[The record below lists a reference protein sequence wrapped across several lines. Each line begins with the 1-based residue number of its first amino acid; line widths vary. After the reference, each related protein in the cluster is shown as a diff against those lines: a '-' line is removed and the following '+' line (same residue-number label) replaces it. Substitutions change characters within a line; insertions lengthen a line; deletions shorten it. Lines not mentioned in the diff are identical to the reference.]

1 MQFGQTIRKLRKAKN
16 LTLRDLASKV
26 EVTFTYL
33 SKIENEKLDFG
44 SYPSEEVIRKLAR
57 ALNADAD
64 ELLLSA
70 QKIPDD
76 IRKRVL
82 QRPDAFRKL
91 AKLDDERLDRVL
103 IFLDD
108 DATN

>member
-1 MQFGQTIRKLRKAKN
+1 M
-16 LTLRDLASKV
+16 
-26 EVTFTYL
+26 TFTYL

-64 ELLLSA
+64 ALLLAA

-76 IRKRVL
+76 IRKRVI

-108 DATN
+108 DATH